1 MCATP
6 IVRRMQRMHWH
17 LLHYYNKEM
26 QYQVTGVMVTITTQ
40 HILRD
45 LDVWVRPGQ
54 VPGTVVTM
62 GWSRVCQYTCFYVSE
77 LLGQWVLGKSSVP
90 SLCWYPDPVSA
101 ITTGHMSYHEEL
113 SCFGSEKWKK
123 YFYIHLIIEP
133 TLISGI
139 SELKMDVF
147 CLHFRTYFFS
157 LLKLLNLRKKC

>member
-101 ITTGHMSYHEEL
+101 ITTGHMSYHEEI
-113 SCFGSEKWKK
+113 SCFESEKFKNIFIFKLSDHWTHSN
-123 YFYIHLIIEP
+123 FEIWNF
-133 TLISGI
+133 GI
-139 SELKMDVF
+139 KNGWMCFACILEL
-147 CLHFRTYFFS
+147 TSS
-157 LLKLLNLRKKC
+157 LC